1 MLEYFSFPPP
11 FLHLTSRKP
20 CSCILLCITGTC
32 ISGSS
37 PSSLKLEQLSSVGIP
52 SSMQWHFQIVFSTSV
67 LSYTVVCQVASPSCM
82 FIPSTFVSPW
92 PKYLRKAK
100 GGDYL
105 FGLMVSEMAIYPGR
119 EDIVVSTHHD
129 NQETERSIQNL
140 KTQCWLPS
148 SSNLL
153 YPYRQ
158 GYLIMHESTIKCLA
172 QGPQDLTGNALTDSC
187 GGGAW
192 LGGWVFA
199 VQFWGL
205 DIQRGQVVPNPIK

>member
-11 FLHLTSRKP
+11 FFHLTSRKP

-67 LSYTVVCQVASPSCM
+67 LSYTVVCQVASPCGM
-82 FIPSTFVSPW
+82 FLPSTFVSLW
-92 PKYLRKAK
+92 PKYLRKAN

-105 FGLMVSEMAIYPGR
+105 FGLMVSETAIYPGR

-140 KTQCWLPS
+140 KIQCWLPS

-153 YPYRQ
+153 YSYRQ
-158 GYLIMHESTIKCLA
+158 GYLIMHESTVKCLA
-172 QGPQDLTGNALTDSC
+172 RDP
-187 GGGAW
+187 
-192 LGGWVFA
+192 
-199 VQFWGL
+199 
-205 DIQRGQVVPNPIK
+205 